1 MSMPLSTMATAIA
14 GMFYLSLGVA
24 ALARPAT
31 LLAGF
36 GLAAQVVD
44 ARNEVRAVYGGFPLA
59 VAGLVAWSLSGA
71 ADAKGILI
79 ALAVA
84 SLGMAAGRLVSA
96 AIDRQLGLLPT
107 VFFVIELAL
116 ALMLAA
122 GSILK

>member
-1 MSMPLSTMATAIA
+1 MPLSTMATAIA